1 MVLKVRARS
10 AISPSPST
18 SSTRTEKSPPP
29 NFCAASLMRWSG
41 SVRLRIRTMV
51 SALANTSIR
60 QADSRKLEPNRATKS
75 SSICPDAQ
83 TKR

>member
-29 NFCAASLMRWSG
+29 NFWAASLMRWRG
-41 SVRLRIRTMV
+41 SVRLRIRNMV
-51 SALANTSIR
+51 STLAQISIR
-60 QADSRKLEPNRATKS
+60 QADSRKLEPNRPTNA
-75 SSICPDAQ
+75 SSIWPEAQ